1 MGQDPR
7 IFSDPWTW
15 CKRGKCCKMPTEKE
29 CLCCKDV
36 EWVRYFDLHGNYG
49 LAVENIVSENK
60 VNNAYD
66 ANTLKRWL

>member
-1 MGQDPR
+1 M
-7 IFSDPWTW
+7 
-15 CKRGKCCKMPTEKE
+15 
-29 CLCCKDV
+29 

-66 ANTLKRWL
+66 ANTLKRWLQTVILLEMFQQSV